1 MPYRTADVP
10 SSPTQD
16 PVAARGRYTA
26 RQPIGLSPPR
36 TGARLTAARCL
47 RTANGLQPA
56 SDGGGDRAVSE
67 SAVTLVVGGAPLASR
82 TADLRAALTAAGWS
96 VIVVRSAAAAWTNP
110 DNADT
115 DGGEGGGQERRRPD
129 VVVACPLTFNT
140 ANKIAAGVMDTP
152 ATGALCDALGA
163 GVPIVA
169 VPMANTRLWGHPVW
183 ATTLTTLR
191 NWGVVLLDP
200 TTGQLGDPR
209 PVDSGTGDAVAAA
222 FDPRW
227 ILAAIGPA
235 PSCG

>member
-1 MPYRTADVP
+1 VTDAGDV
-10 SSPTQD
+10 D
-16 PVAARGRYTA
+16 VAAV
-26 RQPIGLSPPR
+26 
-36 TGARLTAARCL
+36 
-47 RTANGLQPA
+47 
-56 SDGGGDRAVSE
+56 GG

-82 TADLRAALTAAGWS
+82 AADLRAALATAGWS
-96 VIVVRSAAAAWTNP
+96 VTIVRSAAAAVWTSP

-115 DGGEGGGQERRRPD
+115 EGGQGGVGVGGGQERRRPD

-152 ATGALCDALGA
+152 VTGTLCDALGA

-209 PVDSGTGDAVAAA
+209 PVASGTGEAIAAA
-222 FDPRW
+222 FDPQW

>member
-1 MPYRTADVP
+1 MSWTP
-10 SSPTQD
+10 
-16 PVAARGRYTA
+16 
-26 RQPIGLSPPR
+26 
-36 TGARLTAARCL
+36 
-47 RTANGLQPA
+47 
-56 SDGGGDRAVSE
+56 
-67 SAVTLVVGGAPLASR
+67 
-82 TADLRAALTAAGWS
+82 
-96 VIVVRSAAAAWTNP
+96 RSAGT
-110 DNADT
+110 
-115 DGGEGGGQERRRPD
+115 
-129 VVVACPLTFNT
+129 
-140 ANKIAAGVMDTP
+140 
-152 ATGALCDALGA
+152 LCDALGA

-191 NWGVVLLDP
+191 DWGVVLLDP

>member
-1 MPYRTADVP
+1 M
-10 SSPTQD
+10 
-16 PVAARGRYTA
+16 
-26 RQPIGLSPPR
+26 
-36 TGARLTAARCL
+36 TG
-47 RTANGLQPA
+47 
-56 SDGGGDRAVSE
+56 GGVGDRAVSG

-82 TADLRAALTAAGWS
+82 AADLRAALTAAGWS
-96 VIVVRSAAAAWTNP
+96 VTVVRSAAAAAWTSP
-110 DNADT
+110 DVGD
-115 DGGEGGGQERRRPD
+115 DGGGEGVGRERRRPD

-152 ATGALCDALGA
+152 ATGTLCDALGA

-183 ATTLTTLR
+183 PPPSPPCSAGESCSSTR
-191 NWGVVLLDP
+191 P
-200 TTGQLGDPR
+200 TGQLGDPR

>member
-1 MPYRTADVP
+1 V
-10 SSPTQD
+10 
-16 PVAARGRYTA
+16 
-26 RQPIGLSPPR
+26 
-36 TGARLTAARCL
+36 TG
-47 RTANGLQPA
+47 GV
-56 SDGGGDRAVSE
+56 GDRAVSG

-96 VIVVRSAAAAWTNP
+96 VTVVRSAAAAAWTNP

-152 ATGALCDALGA
+152 ATGTLCDALGA

-191 NWGVVLLDP
+191 RWGVVLLDP

>member
-1 MPYRTADVP
+1 M
-10 SSPTQD
+10 
-16 PVAARGRYTA
+16 
-26 RQPIGLSPPR
+26 
-36 TGARLTAARCL
+36 TGVRVGA
-47 RTANGLQPA
+47 
-56 SDGGGDRAVSE
+56 RAVSG

-82 TADLRAALTAAGWS
+82 AADLRAALATAGWL
-96 VIVVRSAAAAWTNP
+96 VTVVRSAAAAAWTSS
-110 DNADT
+110 DNAGT
-115 DGGEGGGQERRRPD
+115 DGDGDGGGQERRRPD

-152 ATGALCDALGA
+152 ATGTLCDALGA

-183 ATTLTTLR
+183 ATTLTTLLD
-191 NWGVVLLDP
+191 WGVVLLDP
-200 TTGQLGDPR
+200 TDGQLGDPR
-209 PVDSGTGDAVAAA
+209 PVASGTGDAVAAA

>member
-1 MPYRTADVP
+1 M
-10 SSPTQD
+10 
-16 PVAARGRYTA
+16 
-26 RQPIGLSPPR
+26 
-36 TGARLTAARCL
+36 TG
-47 RTANGLQPA
+47 GV
-56 SDGGGDRAVSE
+56 GDRAVSG

-96 VIVVRSAAAAWTNP
+96 VTVVRSAAAAAWTNP

-152 ATGALCDALGA
+152 ATGTLCDALGA

-200 TTGQLGDPR
+200 TNGQLGDPR

-222 FDPRW
+222 FDPQW

>member
-1 MPYRTADVP
+1 V
-10 SSPTQD
+10 
-16 PVAARGRYTA
+16 
-26 RQPIGLSPPR
+26 
-36 TGARLTAARCL
+36 TG
-47 RTANGLQPA
+47 GV
-56 SDGGGDRAVSE
+56 GDRAVRG

-96 VIVVRSAAAAWTNP
+96 VTVVRSAAAAAWTNP

-115 DGGEGGGQERRRPD
+115 DGGEGGVGVGGGQERRRPD
-129 VVVACPLTFNT
+129 VGVACPLTFNT

-152 ATGALCDALGA
+152 ATGTLCDALGA

-191 NWGVVLLDP
+191 RWGVVLLDP
-200 TTGQLGDPR
+200 TNGQLGDPR
-209 PVDSGTGDAVAAA
+209 PVASGTGDAVAAA